1 VYWLSRVIG
10 YNLLIRSKSDL
21 LNEDTLSERYT
32 GLDILYISASTHYH
46 VYALK
51 QRLVDK
57 VLQGQVGGESLIVT
71 NTRHYEALLQIASSL
86 ADIRKGMDD
95 IIPGDLLALDIRR
108 CLHYLGEIR
117 GAVTKEDQLDY
128 IFSKFCVW
136 KRVD

>member
-1 VYWLSRVIG
+1 MYRLSRVIG

-21 LNEDTLSERYT
+21 FNKDTLSERYT

-86 ADIRKGMDD
+86 AVIR
-95 IIPGDLLALDIRR
+95 
-108 CLHYLGEIR
+108 
-117 GAVTKEDQLDY
+117 
-128 IFSKFCVW
+128 
-136 KRVD
+136 